1 MVVFRL
7 KSGKQRQSLSLQYTT
22 INDIPGRNRPRIQF
36 KSALIPGLR
45 CREANSTDVPIKI
58 DFPAQHDFFLD
69 ISTNLTYNRLYIQH
83 KRKIRGVSYMTTA
96 CIAIIIIV
104 LISSYMCYR
113 KGYMSLGR
121 SVFPIALV
129 PIAHILGTNI
139 IVPLM
144 RAGSLLKESAAEMS
158 IVTAVDVAACVAS
171 SAIIIVISKGLFK
184 RNATRRTYFT
194 ALTVFMAILTMALL
208 INYYNGFK

>member
-1 MVVFRL
+1 MVEIMYNDSSVML
-7 KSGKQRQSLSLQYTT
+7 TKGYTYA
-22 INDIPGRNRPRIQF
+22 G
-36 KSALIPGLR
+36 A
-45 CREANSTDVPIKI
+45 
-58 DFPAQHDFFLD
+58 D
-69 ISTNLTYNRLYIQH
+69 ISTDPHASYDESTNTLTLNGITCNGIYINSMGSDF
-83 KRKIRGVSYMTTA
+83 KIKV
-96 CIAIIIIV
+96 
-104 LISSYMCYR
+104 
-113 KGYMSLGR
+113 
-121 SVFPIALV
+121 
-129 PIAHILGTNI
+129 LGTNI